1 MTYEEFKEQGY
12 TIESVENAIVWH
24 EVTINESGSYNYKQ
38 VDIDIAGTELYR
50 IVPYG
55 NNDEHAYEEFSDMEE
70 VEEYIK
76 NEM

>member
-1 MTYEEFKEQGY
+1 MTYKEFKEQGY
-12 TIESVENAIVWH
+12 TIESVENATVWH

-50 IVPYG
+50 IVPTG

>member
-12 TIESVENAIVWH
+12 TIESVENATVWH
-24 EVTINESGSYNYKQ
+24 EVTINESGGYEYERI
-38 VDIDIAGTELYR
+38 DIDIAGTELYR
-50 IVPYG
+50 IVPTG
-55 NNDEHAYEEFSDMEE
+55 NNDEHAYEEFSEMAE